1 MPETAPEPPP
11 SRPKPQ
17 TEPEPPPDSQPRRPH
32 TPAQAHP
39 RGAAPQAPLAPEST
53 RALNQKAESA
63 GFNLNLSIRARGGRG
78 RPTGPGP
85 RASPRFRP
93 LAFLGGRLWGA
104 AGPIRPGAAG
114 GAADRPPSKGVA

>member
-63 GFNLNLSIRARGGRG
+63 GFNLPLSIRARGGRG
-78 RPTGPGP
+78 DRGHRPKPDTEPVP
-85 RASPRFRP
+85 VDRACR
-93 LAFLGGRLWGA
+93 
-104 AGPIRPGAAG
+104 
-114 GAADRPPSKGVA
+114 

>member
-32 TPAQAHP
+32 TPAQANP

-63 GFNLNLSIRARGGRG
+63 GFNLISPSAPAGAAGAAGARPGPGPERGGRRR
-78 RPTGPGP
+78 RP
-85 RASPRFRP
+85 
-93 LAFLGGRLWGA
+93 A
-104 AGPIRPGAAG
+104 A
-114 GAADRPPSKGVA
+114 